1 MDKFN
6 NKFRISS
13 ARLKGYDYS
22 AEGIYFI
29 TICTKKH
36 FQFFGKITKNEINVT
51 NDCIQKKDFHAEI
64 ETHNYASLP
73 CNFHYTRIGEKAIEY
88 WKQIP
93 LHFPFV
99 ELDEYIVMPN
109 HIHGI
114 LYLNNLKH
122 KEWQPNLF
130 MPQSQNL
137 ASVIRGFKS
146 SLKRYANQYSI
157 EFDWQSR
164 YYDEIIRDEE
174 TFLIIR
180 RYIEEN
186 PENWCLDKSTN
197 DY

>member
-1 MDKFN
+1 M
-6 NKFRISS
+6 
-13 ARLKGYDYS
+13 
-22 AEGIYFI
+22 
-29 TICTKKH
+29 
-36 FQFFGKITKNEINVT
+36 
-51 NDCIQKKDFHAEI
+51 
-64 ETHNYASLP
+64 ETHNYASLL
-73 CNFHYTRIGEKAIEY
+73 CHFHYTRIGEKAIEY

-130 MPQSQNL
+130 KPQSQNL

-164 YYDEIIRDEE
+164 YYDKIIRDEG

-186 PENWCLDKSTN
+186 PENWCFDKSTN